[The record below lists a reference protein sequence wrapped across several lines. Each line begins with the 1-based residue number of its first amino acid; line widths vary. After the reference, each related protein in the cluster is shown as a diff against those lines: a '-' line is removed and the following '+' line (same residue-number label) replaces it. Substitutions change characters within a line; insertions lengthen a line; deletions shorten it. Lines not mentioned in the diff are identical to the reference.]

1 LLPPGGRA
9 KSYQLRKRTYDF
21 AIGIV
26 RLCRTY
32 PRTLEGRIFCEQLI
46 RAGTSVAANYRGAC
60 RGRSGREFVAK
71 IGTVIEEA
79 DESEFWLSATRDLEI
94 VTGPDVEI
102 LRAEADE
109 LVAIFT
115 QSLRTARQ
123 TMEDPRA
130 RT

>member
-1 LLPPGGRA
+1 MA

-21 AIGIV
+21 AIDIV

-32 PRTLEGRIFCEQLI
+32 PQTLEGRIFCEQLI

-60 RGRSGREFVAK
+60 RGRSSREFIAK
-71 IGTVIEEA
+71 VGTVIEEA

-94 VTGPDVEI
+94 VSSPNVEI

-115 QSLRTARQ
+115 QSLQTARQ
-123 TMEDPRA
+123 SLKNPRP